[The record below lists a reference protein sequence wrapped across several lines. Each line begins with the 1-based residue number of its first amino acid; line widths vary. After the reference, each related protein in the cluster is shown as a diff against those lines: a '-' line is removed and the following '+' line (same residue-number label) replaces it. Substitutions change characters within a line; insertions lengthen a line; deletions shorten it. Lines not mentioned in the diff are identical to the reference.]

1 MNAQQKRKGLARIVR
16 IVPHKEMLVVEV
28 INDPQGGDEFINV
41 EALCFLNKSKQL
53 WMLDCLDEGD
63 EIGVELPLKPG
74 RGIDPV
80 TWALGTLDQPQ
91 DLQAKKP
98 NGLPKQTPLQRLYE
112 SIEEPSQSLDSVE
125 SVENSAECKKICGKL
140 KDPLTQSAFRKF
152 MSDRNVNQ
160 TDAVEITI
168 RHGLVKLGYEA

>member
-16 IVPHKEMLVVEV
+16 IVSHKEMLVVEV
-28 INDPQGGDEFINV
+28 IHDPEGSDEFIKV

-53 WMLDCLDEGD
+53 WMLDCLEEGD

-91 DLQAKKP
+91 DLQAKRP
-98 NGLPKQTPLQRLYE
+98 NSLPEQTPLEKLHQWRQEENQLSE
-112 SIEEPSQSLDSVE
+112 SLEP
-125 SVENSAECKKICGKL
+125 VENSAECKKICGKL